1 MTASFFP
8 LFHPYPITDQELTQE
23 EWIESKFN
31 PNPNEIYGKTIII
44 STPLELLIYTINKQ
58 TSGITIKFDDL
69 FDNHRQQAKNRRII
83 PKFKDI
89 PKSKRYQ
96 QTSSGSPVLMGSEID
111 EYGAFLCPGQTLF
124 HGGDFDLT
132 NKSLLT
138 QRPFSTTFS
147 PLIALWHADN
157 DGIGKWNYRDS
168 AEPPAPKHPT
178 VLIISITTPIKAI
191 IFHTGGANMA
201 DEKEALLPA
210 GVIIAFEGAPII
222 CRDVQIIFA
231 NASMA

>member
-1 MTASFFP
+1 MTTSFFP
-8 LFHPYPITDQELTQE
+8 LFHPYPITHQELTYE
-23 EWIESKFN
+23 ELIELKFN
-31 PNPNEIYGKTIII
+31 PNPNKIYGKTIII
-44 STPLELLIYTINKQ
+44 PTPLELLIHTINEL
-58 TSGITIKFDDL
+58 TSGITIKFDNL

-111 EYGAFLCPGQTLF
+111 EYGAFLCPDQILF

-132 NKSLLT
+132 NEFFLT

-147 PLIALWHADN
+147 PSIALWHARN
-157 DGIGKWNYRDS
+157 DGTGKWNVCDS
-168 AEPPAPKHPT
+168 AVPT
-178 VLIISITTPIKAI
+178 ASKNQTVIIITITTPIKAI
-191 IFHTGGANMA
+191 IFHKGGANMA

-210 GVIIAFEGAPII
+210 GVIIAFEGARII
-222 CRDVQIIFA
+222 CKDVQIIFA